1 MAFKDLFKPKKEE
14 TSKKSSEEVK
24 QEVDKDQE
32 EQQLVDKVLKMY
44 KDSYNSKGKLHKTWE
59 RCYKAYTGELFEK
72 NRPDYRS
79 NEVSNYVFST
89 IETIK
94 PIMLNDSPKTTV
106 IPRQGSFYE
115 KAKVIQGVMDNE
127 WVRSRMFSKLHSAN
141 HLNLIY
147 GTSIAGVFWNANS
160 RNGLGDVEPVIIS
173 PFNFFPEPSAT
184 NIENA
189 EYVIYAVNKKV
200 SEVCKVYPDKAEKL
214 KKQGSQEVDEYINFG
229 KKVESNGR
237 DNILYIECY
246 LKDYSDEITTEVEK
260 DDKGNDVKYQITKK
274 KYPNGR
280 RIIVAGDVLLD
291 DGENPYNDGQFPFEV
306 MTCYPQHGS
315 FWGIGEV
322 EMLISPQEHA
332 NRIMNAIIE
341 NAELNGNPWT
351 VLDKNC
357 GIEQN
362 SLSNAPGLVLRKNPG
377 SKVERV
383 APPPIPGYV
392 GDTVAVLK
400 KDMEQISGVYD
411 VVRGEKPGSI
421 TAASAIQALNEQA
434 QGRVKLK
441 VQNLEHFI
449 GMFGAMWLRRIQQF
463 WVTKRVVRVV
473 GQPMTDDVLTNQVIQ
488 MDNGSSMH
496 FLDIS
501 KDDIDGDYDIEVFA
515 GSTMQTNKSAI
526 AQTIIQLA
534 QTMGEDGL
542 PMLDRKTVLENVIS
556 TVGQIN
562 VSEVIQH
569 FDNIKQ
575 QQAQEQQAMAQSQ
588 QEAQMMAQE
597 QEAMQVQ
604 QEQAM
609 KEQEFNM
616 NMQEKQMDMDMK
628 LQDHQLKQ
636 EQSIMKMQEQ
646 QIKQE
651 VQQNSLSG
659 NENPLQKE
667 SNDVQSNGEVNQI
680 QQIVDKLLEMSPEE
694 YSAFLMENPQ
704 IAELVENLIQEAG
717 MEG

>member
-1 MAFKDLFKPKKEE
+1 
-14 TSKKSSEEVK
+14 
-24 QEVDKDQE
+24 
-32 EQQLVDKVLKMY
+32 
-44 KDSYNSKGKLHKTWE
+44 
-59 RCYKAYTGELFEK
+59 
-72 NRPDYRS
+72 
-79 NEVSNYVFST
+79 
-89 IETIK
+89 
-94 PIMLNDSPKTTV
+94 
-106 IPRQGSFYE
+106 
-115 KAKVIQGVMDNE
+115 
-127 WVRSRMFSKLHSAN
+127 
-141 HLNLIY
+141 
-147 GTSIAGVFWNANS
+147 
-160 RNGLGDVEPVIIS
+160 
-173 PFNFFPEPSAT
+173 
-184 NIENA
+184 
-189 EYVIYAVNKKV
+189 
-200 SEVCKVYPDKAEKL
+200 
-214 KKQGSQEVDEYINFG
+214 
-229 KKVESNGR
+229 
-237 DNILYIECY
+237 
-246 LKDYSDEITTEVEK
+246 
-260 DDKGNDVKYQITKK
+260 
-274 KYPNGR
+274 
-280 RIIVAGDVLLD
+280 
-291 DGENPYNDGQFPFEV
+291 
-306 MTCYPQHGS
+306 
-315 FWGIGEV
+315 
-322 EMLISPQEHA
+322 
-332 NRIMNAIIE
+332 
-341 NAELNGNPWT
+341 
-351 VLDKNC
+351 
-357 GIEQN
+357 
-362 SLSNAPGLVLRKNPG
+362 
-377 SKVERV
+377 
-383 APPPIPGYV
+383 
-392 GDTVAVLK
+392 
-400 KDMEQISGVYD
+400 
-411 VVRGEKPGSI
+411 
-421 TAASAIQALNEQA
+421 
-434 QGRVKLK
+434 
-441 VQNLEHFI
+441 
-449 GMFGAMWLRRIQQF
+449 
-463 WVTKRVVRVV
+463 
-473 GQPMTDDVLTNQVIQ
+473 
-488 MDNGSSMH
+488 MH